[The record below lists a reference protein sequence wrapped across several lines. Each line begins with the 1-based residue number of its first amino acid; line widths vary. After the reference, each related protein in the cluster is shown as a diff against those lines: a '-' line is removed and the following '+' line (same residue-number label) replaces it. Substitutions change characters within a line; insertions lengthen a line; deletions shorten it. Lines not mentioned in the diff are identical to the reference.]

1 MWNQEGERGENCGEV
16 LGQIGRQRRA
26 RATQLCQGEWRVS
39 LAQAPPTRFPN
50 LNFALF
56 FSPRTAPARSPFLSE
71 TFQTLRR
78 GQHKRKQKKTIT
90 PVLFGHVGREK
101 IFCREI
107 VTIAGELDDN
117 RNPRSGSLGLFPEP
131 VLISALFSTP
141 LSTFAHIKLEL
152 GPRIIPRAIGKMP
165 SEIIYNVISEL
176 FRFSHIIPATVY
188 FPQTSKFASEKD
200 FSELFFS

>member
-1 MWNQEGERGENCGEV
+1 MRIVGRCSGKLGASGAPGRHNCARASGGC
-16 LGQIGRQRRA
+16 LSRRRPRRA
-26 RATQLCQGEWRVS
+26 FPISILLFFFASDGPRSISFS
-39 LAQAPPTRFPN
+39 LRDVLDAPPG
-50 LNFALF
+50 
-56 FSPRTAPARSPFLSE
+56 PAQE
-71 TFQTLRR
+71 KT
-78 GQHKRKQKKTIT
+78 KKTIT